1 MPTRLGN
8 IAMILLIG
16 PLAYFVW
23 RTPQLDQA
31 GNGPYP
37 GRT

>member
-1 MPTRLGN
+1 MPTRLWN

-23 RTPQLDQA
+23 RTPQPDQA
-31 GNGPYP
+31 GNGSYQ